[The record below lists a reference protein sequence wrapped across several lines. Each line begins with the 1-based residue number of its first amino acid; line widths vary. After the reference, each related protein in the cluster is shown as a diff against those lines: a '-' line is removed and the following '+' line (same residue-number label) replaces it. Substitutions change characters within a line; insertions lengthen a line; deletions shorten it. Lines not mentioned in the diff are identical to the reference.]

1 MSKKNELKPW
11 LREMWCIPPEKNAE
25 FVCCMENVLETYQ
38 LAYSADEPVICMDE
52 VSVQLIGET
61 RPEIPMKPG
70 EPERCDYEYVRN
82 GTANI
87 FMVCEPLKGFR
98 HVTVTERRTR
108 TDWAQLIRE
117 VVDGIYPEVKRIKLV
132 MDNLNTH
139 GAASLYE
146 AFEPAEA
153 RRIMKR
159 LEIIHTPKHGSW
171 LNMAEI
177 ELSVLSRQCLSRR
190 IAATTEL
197 KNEVAEWTHKR
208 NQSQTG
214 VDWQF
219 TAENARTK
227 LKRLYPK
234 VQN

>member
-1 MSKKNELKPW
+1 
-11 LREMWCIPPEKNAE
+11 MWCIPPEKNAE
-25 FVCCMENVLETYQ
+25 FVCCMENVLETYRQ
-38 LAYSADEPVICMDE
+38 PYSVDEPVICMDE

-61 RPEIPMKPG
+61 RQEIPMVPG
-70 EPERCDYEYVRN
+70 EPVRYDYEYERK

-98 HVTVTERRTR
+98 QVTVTERRTR
-108 TDWAQLIRE
+108 MDWAKLIRE
-117 VVDGIYPEVKRIKLV
+117 VVDVIYPHAKRIKLV

-139 GAASLYE
+139 GFASLYE
-146 AFEPAEA
+146 AFEPVEA

-159 LEIIHTPKHGSW
+159 LDIIHTPKHGSW

-177 ELSVLSRQCLSRR
+177 ELSVLTRQCLSRR
-190 IAATTEL
+190 MGDAVEL
-197 KNEVAEWTHKR
+197 KREVTAWENNR

-219 TAENARTK
+219 TAHDARIK
-227 LKRLYPK
+227 LQRLYQK
-234 VQN
+234 VQS

>member
-1 MSKKNELKPW
+1 
-11 LREMWCIPPEKNAE
+11 
-25 FVCCMENVLETYQ
+25 MEDVLETYRQ
-38 LAYSADEPVICMDE
+38 PYSADEPVVCMDE

-61 RPEIPMKPG
+61 RSGIPMKPG
-70 EPERCDYEYVRN
+70 EPERCDYECVRN

-98 HVTVTERRTR
+98 QVTVTERRTR
-108 TDWAQLIRE
+108 MDWAKLIRD
-117 VVDGIYPEVKRIKLV
+117 VVDVIYPHAKRIKLV

-139 GAASLYE
+139 GFASLYE
-146 AFEPAEA
+146 TFEPVEA

-159 LEIIHTPKHGSW
+159 LDIIHTPKHGSW

-177 ELSVLSRQCLSRR
+177 ELSVLTRQCLSRR
-190 IAATTEL
+190 MGDVVEL
-197 KNEVAEWTHKR
+197 KREVKAWESGR

-214 VDWQF
+214 VDWHF
-219 TAENARTK
+219 TAEDARIK

-234 VQN
+234 VQS

>member
-1 MSKKNELKPW
+1 
-11 LREMWCIPPEKNAE
+11 MWCIPPEKNAE
-25 FVCCMENVLETYQ
+25 FVCCMENVLETYRQ
-38 LAYSADEPVICMDE
+38 PYSADEPVICMDE

-61 RPEIPMKPG
+61 RQELPMAPG
-70 EPERCDYEYVRN
+70 EPVRCDYEYERK

-98 HVTVTERRTR
+98 QATVTERRTR
-108 TDWAQLIRE
+108 MDWAKLIRE
-117 VVDGIYPEVKRIKLV
+117 VVDDIYPHAKRIKLV

-139 GAASLYE
+139 GFASLYE

-177 ELSVLSRQCLSRR
+177 ELSVLTRQCLSRR
-190 IAATTEL
+190 IGGVAEL
-197 KNEVAEWTHKR
+197 KSEVTAWESER
-208 NQSQTG
+208 NRSQTG

-219 TAENARTK
+219 TAEDARIK

>member
-1 MSKKNELKPW
+1 
-11 LREMWCIPPEKNAE
+11 MWCIPPEKNAE
-25 FVCCMENVLETYQ
+25 FVCCMENVLETYRQ
-38 LAYSADEPVICMDE
+38 PYSADEPVICMDE

-61 RPEIPMKPG
+61 RQEIPMAPG
-70 EPERCDYEYVRN
+70 EPVRCDYEYERK

-98 HVTVTERRTR
+98 QVTVTERRTR
-108 TDWAQLIRE
+108 MDWAKLIRE
-117 VVDGIYPEVKRIKLV
+117 VVDVIYPHAKRIKLV

-139 GAASLYE
+139 GFASLYE

-159 LEIIHTPKHGSW
+159 LDIIHTPKHGSW

-177 ELSVLSRQCLSRR
+177 ELSVLTRQCLSRR
-190 IAATTEL
+190 MGDIVEL
-197 KNEVAEWTHKR
+197 KSEVTAWRSDR

-219 TAENARTK
+219 TAEDARIK

-234 VQN
+234 VQS

>member
-1 MSKKNELKPW
+1 
-11 LREMWCIPPEKNAE
+11 MWCIPPEKNAE

-38 LAYSADEPVICMDE
+38 LPYSADEPVICMDE

-61 RPEIPMKPG
+61 RQEIPMAPG
-70 EPERCDYEYVRN
+70 EPARCDYEYERK

-98 HVTVTERRTR
+98 QVTVTERRTR
-108 TDWAQLIRE
+108 MDWAKLIRE
-117 VVDGIYPEVKRIKLV
+117 VVDVIYPKAKRIKLV

-139 GAASLYE
+139 GFASLYE

-177 ELSVLSRQCLSRR
+177 ELSVLTRQCLSRR
-190 IAATTEL
+190 MG
-197 KNEVAEWTHKR
+197 EVATLKSEVAAWENKR

-219 TAENARTK
+219 TAENARIK

-234 VQN
+234 VQS

>member
-11 LREMWCIPPEKNAE
+11 RREMWCIPPEKNAE

-38 LAYSADEPVICMDE
+38 LPYSADEPVVCMDE

-61 RPEIPMKPG
+61 RQGIPMQPG
-70 EPERCDYEYVRN
+70 EPERCDYEYVRK

-98 HVTVTERRTR
+98 HATVTERRTR
-108 TDWAQLIRE
+108 TDWATLIRE
-117 VVDGIYPEVKRIKLV
+117 IVDVIYSSAKRIKLV

-139 GAASLYE
+139 GSASLYE
-146 AFEPAEA
+146 AFQPAEA
-153 RRIMKR
+153 RRIMKK

-190 IAATTEL
+190 IGNAAEL
-197 KNEVAEWTHKR
+197 KSEVSVWANKR

-219 TAENARTK
+219 TAENARIK
-227 LKRLYPK
+227 LKRLYPQ
-234 VQN
+234 VQS

>member
-1 MSKKNELKPW
+1 
-11 LREMWCIPPEKNAE
+11 MWCIPPEKNAE

-38 LAYSADEPVICMDE
+38 QPYSADEPVVCMDE

-61 RPEIPMKPG
+61 RQEIPMAPG
-70 EPERCDYEYVRN
+70 EAVRYDYEYERKC
-82 GTANI
+82 TANI
-87 FMVCEPLKGFR
+87 FMVCEALKGFR
-98 HVTVTERRTR
+98 QVTVTERRTR
-108 TDWAQLIRE
+108 MDWARLIRD
-117 VVDGIYPEVKRIKLV
+117 VVDVMYPHAKRIKLV

-139 GAASLYE
+139 GFASLYE

-153 RRIMKR
+153 RRLMNR
-159 LEIIHTPKHGSW
+159 LAIIHTPKHGSW

-177 ELSVLSRQCLSRR
+177 ELSVLTRQCLSRR
-190 IAATTEL
+190 MG
-197 KNEVAEWTHKR
+197 EVAELKSEVAAWERDR

-219 TAENARTK
+219 TAENARIK

-234 VQN
+234 VQS